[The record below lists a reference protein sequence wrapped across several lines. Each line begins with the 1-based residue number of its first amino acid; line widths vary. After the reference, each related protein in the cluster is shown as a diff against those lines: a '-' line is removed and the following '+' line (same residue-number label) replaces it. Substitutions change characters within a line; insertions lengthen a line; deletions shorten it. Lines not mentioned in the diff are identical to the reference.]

1 MCGVKGSL
9 VATMGRLKPFW
20 LDHQLLFGLLLD
32 HCFVLDFKLKI
43 KNHIS
48 VLGIRIRMF
57 LGLPDLDLLVR
68 GMYPDP
74 SLFS

>member
-9 VATMGRLKPFW
+9 AAPMGRLKPFW

-32 HCFVLDFKLKI
+32 HCCFVLNFKLKQKI
-43 KNHIS
+43 KMS
-48 VLGIRIRMF
+48 VLGIRMF

-68 GMYPDP
+68 GLYPDP